1 MTRYATILLL
11 TPALFGQMAISV
23 RSGLIHHVEGQAVMD
38 GVAVKKKA
46 NEFPMVKEGSTFAT
60 ERGTAEIL
68 LSPGSFLRLGPDSSF
83 QMKSVKLED
92 ARLQMLSG
100 KAMLEVAELAKG
112 HHIVIGVGEAGTE
125 ITQAGLYEFDVTA
138 GVLRVYDGKAKVMV
152 DDQVQL
158 VKGGRVFVFDR
169 PSTDLAK
176 FNRKKEQDVLY
187 AWSAMRSGLLANA
200 NMLAARTLGSNG
212 YRLSAA
218 GWAFYPSLGFF
229 TYLPRSGMVHNYFGY
244 YYYSPATLIA
254 MERPRYDGGGMGGGR
269 GADAGYGGGGSGMA
283 TMGGGRG
290 SGGDFGGRGASVSA
304 PPPPPPS
311 APAAA
316 AGGGGGRAR

>member
-1 MTRYATILLL
+1 MTRYATLFLL

-23 RSGLIHHVEGQAVMD
+23 KSGLIHHVEGQAVMD

-112 HHIVIGVGEAGTE
+112 HHIVVGVGEAGTE
-125 ITQAGLYEFDVTA
+125 ITQAGLYEFDVKA
-138 GVLRVYDGKAKVMV
+138 GVLRVFDGKAKVMV
-152 DDQVQL
+152 NDQVAT

-176 FNRKKEQDVLY
+176 FNRKKEQDGLY

-212 YRLSAA
+212 YRMSMA
-218 GWAFYPSLGFF
+218 GWAYYPSLGFF
-229 TYLPRSGMVHNYFGY
+229 TYLPRSGMCQNFFGY

-269 GADAGYGGGGSGMA
+269 GADSGFGGGGSGMA
-283 TMGGGRG
+283 TMGMGRG
-290 SGGDFGGRGASVSA
+290 SGGGDFGGRGASVSA
-304 PPPPPPS
+304 PPPA

-316 AGGGGGRAR
+316 AGGGGRAR